1 MNQPLTAL
9 HASTKPLIL
18 IVDDNSANL
27 LMLGDLLEGAYRVRL
42 AKSGEQALSAAQLE
56 PRPDLILLDIMMPDM
71 DGYAVIRRLRE
82 QAVTADIPVIY
93 VTAKGAGEDEAYGLN
108 LGAAD
113 YIAKPINPDVMLA
126 RVQTHVAVKRMRDAL
141 TAQNLWLENEVMR
154 RVKETS
160 LVQEACMRALAALGD
175 TRDNETGDHIRRT
188 QLYVGVLGRRLA
200 AYPQYREQLNPTRLD
215 TIIKAAALHDIG
227 KIGIPDAILL
237 KPGRLTPEEF
247 EVMKRHAEIG
257 GQAIDRALREL
268 AADNAFGRSMLAACA
283 HPNAQG
289 GPLDFLIVAREIA
302 ALHHE
307 RWDGSGYPNGL
318 AGEVIPLPARLMA
331 LADVFDALI
340 SRRVYKEPLPLEE
353 VTCILVA
360 ERGRQFDPDIV
371 DVYLECKEEL
381 DAIAQRYPE
390 RVDERASA
398 AAAA

>member
-1 MNQPLTAL
+1 MNQPLPAFATA
-9 HASTKPLIL
+9 TKPLVL

-27 LMLGDLLEGAYRVRL
+27 LMLGDLLEGPYRVRL

-56 PRPDLILLDIMMPDM
+56 PRPDVILLDIMMPDM
-71 DGYAVIRRLRE
+71 DGYEVIRRLRE
-82 QAVTADIPVIY
+82 EPVTADIPVIY

-113 YIAKPINPDVMLA
+113 YIAKPINPNVMLA

-141 TAQNLWLENEVMR
+141 TAQNLWLESEVMR
-154 RVKETS
+154 RVKETL

-188 QLYVGVLGRRLA
+188 QLYVGVLGQRLA
-200 AYPQYREQLNPTRLD
+200 AQPRHREALNPARLD
-215 TIIKAAALHDIG
+215 IIVKAAALHDIG

-237 KPGRLTPEEF
+237 KPGKLTADEY

-283 HPNAQG
+283 HSNAQN

-307 RWDGSGYPNGL
+307 RWDGAGYPNKL
-318 AGEVIPLPARLMA
+318 SGEMIPLPARLMA

-340 SRRVYKEPLPLEE
+340 SRRVYKEPLPLDE
-353 VTCILVA
+353 VTRIIVE
-360 ERGRQFDPDIV
+360 ERGRHFDPDIV
-371 DVYLECKEEL
+371 DAYLECSDEL
-381 DAIAQRYPE
+381 AAISRRYPE
-390 RVDERASA
+390 RERLAAVA
-398 AAAA
+398 AA

>member
-1 MNQPLTAL
+1 MNQPLPAFATA
-9 HASTKPLIL
+9 TKPLVL

-27 LMLGDLLEGAYRVRL
+27 LMLGDLLEGPYRVRL

-56 PRPDLILLDIMMPDM
+56 PRPDVILLDIMMPDM
-71 DGYAVIRRLRE
+71 DGYEVIRRLRE
-82 QAVTADIPVIY
+82 EPVTADIPVIY

-113 YIAKPINPDVMLA
+113 YIAKPINPNVMLA

-141 TAQNLWLENEVMR
+141 TAQNLWLESEVMR
-154 RVKETS
+154 RVKETL

-188 QLYVGVLGRRLA
+188 QLYVGVLGQRLA
-200 AYPQYREQLNPTRLD
+200 AQPRHREALNPARLD
-215 TIIKAAALHDIG
+215 IIVKAAALHDIG

-237 KPGRLTPEEF
+237 KPGKLTADEY

-283 HPNAQG
+283 HSNAQN

-307 RWDGSGYPNGL
+307 RWDGAGYPNKL
-318 AGEVIPLPARLMA
+318 SGEVIPLPARLMA

-340 SRRVYKEPLPLEE
+340 SRRVYKEPLPLDE
-353 VTCILVA
+353 VTRIIVE
-360 ERGRQFDPDIV
+360 ERGRHFDPDIV
-371 DVYLECKEEL
+371 DAYLECSDEL
-381 DAIAQRYPE
+381 AAISRRYPE
-390 RVDERASA
+390 RERLAAVA
-398 AAAA
+398 AA